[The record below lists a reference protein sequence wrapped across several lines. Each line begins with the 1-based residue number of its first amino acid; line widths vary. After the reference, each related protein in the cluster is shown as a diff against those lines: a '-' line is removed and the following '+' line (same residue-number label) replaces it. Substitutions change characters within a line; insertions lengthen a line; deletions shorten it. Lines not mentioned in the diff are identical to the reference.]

1 MRAAR
6 SRRSDIAPTITDEE
20 MQQICLVLGVAR
32 LGERD
37 LFGWWRSHGLSTTG
51 GYVLPGIVRRT
62 WPLAALELDITSAA
76 RRHHDVLPRLSA
88 LHLFSDQLP
97 FRRLAADWLAGQK
110 LEPRQDELVESLR
123 RWTSAVA
130 SAELR
135 TWAGDMP
142 PGAEPV
148 GNGLRLGQVDTADLD
163 DPAKLDALAHQLA
176 AGYLD
181 SDYRQLRIPYVDLS

>member
-1 MRAAR
+1 M
-6 SRRSDIAPTITDEE
+6 D
-20 MQQICLVLGVAR
+20 QIRLVLGVAR

-37 LFGWWRSHGLSTTG
+37 LCGWWRSHGLSTTG

-76 RRHHDVLPRLSA
+76 RRHQDVFHRPSA

-110 LEPRQDELVESLR
+110 LEPRHDELVACLR
-123 RWTSAVA
+123 RWTPEVA

-142 PGAEPV
+142 TGGESI
-148 GNGLRLGQVDTADLD
+148 GDGLRLGQVDVADLD

-176 AGYLD
+176 AGYLK
-181 SDYRQLRIPYVDLS
+181 SDHRQLRIPYVDLS